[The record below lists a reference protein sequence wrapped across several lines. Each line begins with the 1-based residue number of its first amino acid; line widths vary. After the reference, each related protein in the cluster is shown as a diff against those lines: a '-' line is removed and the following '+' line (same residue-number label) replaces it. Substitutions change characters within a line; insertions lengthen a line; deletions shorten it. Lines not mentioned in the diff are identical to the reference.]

1 MIKLFRKIR
10 HNLLNEGKIS
20 KYFKYAIG
28 EIILVVIGILIAL
41 SINNWNENQKQKK
54 QLDVIY
60 TAVEQNLKTDLKNI
74 KVPIEFFEKLDSTI
88 TNILTTNYSTSFL
101 DSINETNYLE
111 CIPCKSNINMY
122 ESFEKQ
128 DNGFELLKK
137 YEDNQ
142 STKENEF
149 SQDII
154 QFYTTQGNGLT
165 TFRDLLIKETYSN
178 LKYYEQ
184 FAWYSD
190 YSLGNYNSEA
200 IAYFLNDQNYKNRAA
215 NFKIFIGRNYL
226 KRLKD
231 YEASAKDFISQI
243 EKRRKEL

>member
-1 MIKLFRKIR
+1 MEQNKTA
-10 HNLLNEGKIS
+10 

-28 EIILVVIGILIAL
+28 EIILVVVGILIAL
-41 SINNWNENQKQKK
+41 QINNWNENQKQKK
-54 QLDVIY
+54 QLVAIY
-60 TAVEQNLKTDLKNI
+60 TTVAQNLKTDLKKI
-74 KVPIEFFEKLDSTI
+74 KVPIEFFETLDSTL
-88 TNILTTNYSTSFL
+88 TNILTKNYSTSFL
-101 DSINETNYLE
+101 DSINETNYLQ

-122 ESFEKQ
+122 EPFEKQ

-137 YEDNQ
+137 YENNE
-142 STKENEF
+142 SIKGNEF

-154 QFYTTQGNGLT
+154 QFYITQGNGLT

-184 FAWYSD
+184 FSWYSD
-190 YSLGNYNSEA
+190 YSLGNYNPEA
-200 IAYFLNDQNYKNRAA
+200 IAYFLNDQTYKNRAA

-231 YEASAKDFISQI
+231 YEASATDFISKI
-243 EKRRKEL
+243 EERRKELQ

>member
-1 MIKLFRKIR
+1 MRYHLMEQNKTA
-10 HNLLNEGKIS
+10 

-28 EIILVVIGILIAL
+28 EIILVVVGILIAL
-41 SINNWNENQKQKK
+41 QINNWNENQKQKK
-54 QLDVIY
+54 QLVAIY
-60 TAVEQNLKTDLKNI
+60 TTVAQNLKTDLKKI
-74 KVPIEFFEKLDSTI
+74 KVPIEFFETLDSTL
-88 TNILTTNYSTSFL
+88 TNILTKNYSTSFL
-101 DSINETNYLE
+101 DSINETNYLQ

-122 ESFEKQ
+122 EPFEKQ

-137 YEDNQ
+137 YENNE
-142 STKENEF
+142 SIKGNEF

-154 QFYTTQGNGLT
+154 QFYITQGNGLT

-184 FAWYSD
+184 FSWYSD
-190 YSLGNYNSEA
+190 YSLGNYNPEA
-200 IAYFLNDQNYKNRAA
+200 IAYFLNDQTYKNRAA

-231 YEASAKDFISQI
+231 YEASATDFISKI
-243 EKRRKEL
+243 EERRKELQ

>member
-1 MIKLFRKIR
+1 MRYHLMEQNKTA
-10 HNLLNEGKIS
+10 

-28 EIILVVIGILIAL
+28 EIILVVVGILIAL
-41 SINNWNENQKQKK
+41 QINNWNENQKQKK
-54 QLDVIY
+54 QLVAIY
-60 TAVEQNLKTDLKNI
+60 TTVAQNLKTDLKNI
-74 KVPIEFFEKLDSTI
+74 KVPIEFFETLDSTL
-88 TNILTTNYSTSFL
+88 TNILTKNYSTSFL
-101 DSINETNYLE
+101 DSINETNYLQ

-122 ESFEKQ
+122 EPFEKQ

-137 YEDNQ
+137 YENNE
-142 STKENEF
+142 SIKGNEF

-154 QFYTTQGNGLT
+154 QFYITQGNGLT

-184 FAWYSD
+184 FSWYSD
-190 YSLGNYNSEA
+190 YSLGNYNPEA
-200 IAYFLNDQNYKNRAA
+200 IAYFLNDQTYKNRAA

-231 YEASAKDFISQI
+231 YEASATDFISKI
-243 EKRRKEL
+243 EERRKELQ